1 MLNNFYL
8 KLKNFFSST
17 PSKNSIFS
25 LKDLKKFK
33 EAKDLFSIIIQTQ
46 AGSEIKFVGGC
57 IRKLIN
63 KEEID
68 DIDFLVNNRHKF
80 ALFSNAVKMS
90 KGTER
95 ANYSILVD
103 KQKLHIDLR
112 YIGDNYFDQFWQ
124 QDCMN
129 NKVFHDKGFYIMDE
143 QSNGFSVIKTR
154 NYGNQVQRCEY
165 VGTHYACK

>member
-1 MLNNFYL
+1 MEQFFYFINAVEPYLVLRNFGEL
-8 KLKNFFSST
+8 
-17 PSKNSIFS
+17 
-25 LKDLKKFK
+25 DKK
-33 EAKDLFSIIIQTQ
+33 I
-46 AGSEIKFVGGC
+46 
-57 IRKLIN
+57 
-63 KEEID
+63 EEID
-68 DIDFLVNNRHKF
+68 DIDFLVNNLNKF
-80 ALFSNAVKMS
+80 VLFSNAVKMS

-143 QSNGFSVIKTR
+143 ENQYFSLLYHVLIGPL
-154 NYGNQVQRCEY
+154 Y
-165 VGTHYACK
+165 